1 MPRQTQLNTTNVCKI
16 LSVFCP
22 LWYDTK
28 ISTPRS
34 NQQQKK
40 MAETEESR
48 LSIWLITSSIFG
60 KCLNTKYLFLGL
72 FETDL
77 IDNLW
82 GLTCMY

>member
-1 MPRQTQLNTTNVCKI
+1 MPRQTQLNTTNVCKT
-16 LSVFCP
+16 LSVFAHYGTIP
-22 LWYDTK
+22 KY
-28 ISTPRS
+28 
-34 NQQQKK
+34 QQQEVINNKK
-40 MAETEESR
+40 KAETEESR

-82 GLTCMY
+82 A

>member
-1 MPRQTQLNTTNVCKI
+1 MPRQTQLNTTNVCKT

-28 ISTPRS
+28 IPTARS
-34 NQQQKK
+34 NQQPKK
-40 MAETEESR
+40 KAETEESR

-77 IDNLW
+77 IGNLW

>member
-1 MPRQTQLNTTNVCKI
+1 MPRQTQLNTTNVCKT

-28 ISTPRS
+28 IPTARS

-40 MAETEESR
+40 KAETEESR

-72 FETDL
+72 LKIFTIE
-77 IDNLW
+77 N
-82 GLTCMY
+82 